1 MIAQSKKDFLL
12 VYLFK
17 IAMILHAICVLA
29 NFALHL
35 YGPANSIFTNFINC
49 GLLTSLICICI
60 VASIK
65 TMQFF
70 TQNHEYLMQHYKFM
84 GFLIESCAAAI
95 ISAILFFHKK
105 ITGKFIIFIADLSH
119 RTHNNTLLVMIVL
132 LTLYLC
138 IKLEEAISIEPTSIN
153 YLGAKK
159 HLKKNIILLSLKLF
173 IIIGTAIGFLY
184 PITEFLQPLQ
194 IQKFNSIIFR
204 FTTTEFFLYIHTI
217 IMILVGLWITLGI
230 YFVYKI
236 YKN

>member
-12 VYLFK
+12 VRLFK
-17 IAMILHAICVLA
+17 IAMILHAVCLLA

-35 YGPANSIFTNFINC
+35 YGAANNILTNIINY
-49 GLLTSLICICI
+49 GLLASVVCICI
-60 VASIK
+60 IASIK

-70 TQNHEYLMQHYKFM
+70 TENHQYLMQHYKFM
-84 GFLIESCAAAI
+84 GFFIESCAAAT
-95 ISAILFFHKK
+95 ISALLFFHKK

-119 RTHNNTLLVMIVL
+119 RTHNNTLLVMILL

-138 IKLEEAISIEPTSIN
+138 IKLQQAILIDPASIN

-159 HLKKNIILLSLKLF
+159 HLRKNIVLLSLKLF

-194 IQKFNSIIFR
+194 IQKFDSLIFR

-230 YFVYKI
+230 
-236 YKN
+236 